1 MQIPWKRR
9 GTRAASMHFV
19 KVRGDNASP
28 NGKTRYWYALP
39 PKANLRNLLWHGRMD
54 MWMYASVR
62 AIVTNQ
68 SSDLI
73 CGTICLKVNILNW
86 SCMSRSELEGLK
98 WDATPHPS
106 LELWNTGC
114 KTWFPCWSEVHILWP
129 LSLTELSL
137 LVPLPEPAGGPP
149 RWKTSPET
157 WAGETQ
163 TVLIPFFYSLQHIL
177 KACRCLLVISV
188 LFVLK

>member
-1 MQIPWKRR
+1 MLARTEKPDTGMLCPQKRTS
-9 GTRAASMHFV
+9 GTSCDTE
-19 KVRGDNASP
+19 G
-28 NGKTRYWYALP
+28 W
-39 PKANLRNLLWHGRMD
+39 
-54 MWMYASVR
+54 
-62 AIVTNQ
+62 
-68 SSDLI
+68 I
-73 CGTICLKVNILNW
+73 CGSMRLWELSWQTSPRIW
-86 SCMSRSELEGLK
+86 SVAQFVSKLTFWTGAAWRSHSELEGLK

-114 KTWFPCWSEVHILWP
+114 KTRFPCWSEVHILWP

-157 WAGETQ
+157 WAGETR